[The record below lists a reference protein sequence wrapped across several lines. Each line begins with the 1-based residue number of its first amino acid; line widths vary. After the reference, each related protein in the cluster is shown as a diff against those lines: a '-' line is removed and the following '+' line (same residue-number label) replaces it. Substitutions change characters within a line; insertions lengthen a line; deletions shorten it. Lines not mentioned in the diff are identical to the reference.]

1 MEHNRVQK
9 CNPTYIVKKKN
20 PQQLR
25 NKELFQLKKEYLHNT
40 YS

>member
-9 CNPTYIVKKKN
+9 CNPTYIVKKN
-20 PQQLR
+20 SQQLR